1 MQRALL
7 MALIGLFILA
17 LAAPYAAAD
26 TTRTLRVDFS
36 PSPGQRF
43 GVENLAGVMT
53 VVAGSGDRVVA
64 TATVHAGSEALA
76 GMMRF
81 ERVRGEKGE
90 PVLRVIY
97 PVDEHRRYRY
107 PGGGTSGSSWFGL
120 FGGSNSSTRY
130 DGRKVKVTSSG
141 GVELY
146 ADVEVRMPAGEYAAW
161 FRNVV
166 GDLSARGVQGDLEF
180 DTSSGKIDLEELR
193 GIISADTGSGEI
205 EAREMEGSFSG
216 DTGSGSVYLI
226 GFEGESLSCDTGSGS
241 ISMEDIRTDRLDAD
255 TGSGSISVRGGS
267 ARIVKA
273 DTGSGRITVVAD
285 DVVEFL
291 ADTGSGSVRLET
303 DGVSLERVDVDT
315 GSGDAFLRMGAGAT
329 FHAMADQGSGT
340 IRNRYDD
347 ARPIIRDREVVGY
360 RRGDERIRI
369 FFDTGSGSLILEPGR

>member
-273 DTGSGRITVVAD
+273 DTGSGRITHGSRRHLPRHGRPGERD
-285 DVVEFL
+285 DPEPVRRRP
-291 ADTGSGSVRLET
+291 AHHQGPRGGRIPSGRREDPDL
-303 DGVSLERVDVDT
+303 
-315 GSGDAFLRMGAGAT
+315 LRHGQRQPDPRAGAVSRPEGDPALPRPP
-329 FHAMADQGSGT
+329 FRGS
-340 IRNRYDD
+340 I
-347 ARPIIRDREVVGY
+347 P
-360 RRGDERIRI
+360 
-369 FFDTGSGSLILEPGR
+369 